1 MQKDEERNKKE
12 LKPRGGNSS
21 NDAVDGHVDL
31 QGHMGKQNGHNFF
44 LPNELVI
51 EDLDRGI
58 LFCTRFRRGPSFT
71 GESKYRDCYMDCL
84 NSAYS
89 PCF

>member
-12 LKPRGGNSS
+12 LKPCGGNSS
-21 NDAVDGHVDL
+21 DHVVDGHVDL
-31 QGHMGKQNGHNFF
+31 QGHMGKKIGIIFF
-44 LPNELVI
+44 PNELVM

-89 PCF
+89 PYF